1 MRTQEGGNSI
11 AGVGEVEE
19 ERKCLLL
26 TKREIN
32 RFKRLVEEQ
41 SLITWNVHYL

>member
-11 AGVGEVEE
+11 AGVGEAEE
-19 ERKCLLL
+19 ERKRLLL

-41 SLITWNVHYL
+41 SLITWNVQYL

>member
-1 MRTQEGGNSI
+1 MQQGDNSI
-11 AGVGEVEE
+11 RGVGEVEE
-19 ERKCLLL
+19 ERKHLLP

-32 RFKRLVEEQ
+32 RFKRLAEEQ